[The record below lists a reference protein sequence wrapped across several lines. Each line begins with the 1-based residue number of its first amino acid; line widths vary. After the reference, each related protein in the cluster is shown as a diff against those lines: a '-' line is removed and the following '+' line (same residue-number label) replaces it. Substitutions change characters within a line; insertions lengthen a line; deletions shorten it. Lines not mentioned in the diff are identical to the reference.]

1 MAISIKRVKNER
13 GVKLGS
19 LNIGDTF
26 LYDSGDTFLY
36 DNRVGV
42 MVDRNG
48 HAFPLDLTTCHEMTV
63 HGTYPFCKALPLD
76 TIVLPV
82 EVEMTY
88 KVVG

>member
-1 MAISIKRVKNER
+1 MSITIKREKNNR

-26 LYDSGDTFLY
+26 IY

-42 MVDRNG
+42 MIDRNG
-48 HAFPLDLTTCHEMTV
+48 HAFPLDLTTCRNFRRNHC
-63 HGTYPFCKALPLD
+63 GNTYTGELD
-76 TIVLPV
+76 NDVVVLPV
-82 EVEMTY
+82 EVEMTF

>member
-13 GVKLGS
+13 GVALHTLKV
-19 LNIGDTF
+19 
-26 LYDSGDTFLY
+26 GDTFLY

-42 MVDRNG
+42 IVDRNG
-48 HAFPLDLTTCHEMTV
+48 HCFPLDLTTCSNFRKTFLYGAVRQYGEELSGSET
-63 HGTYPFCKALPLD
+63 
-76 TIVLPV
+76 VLPV

>member
-1 MAISIKRVKNER
+1 MAITLKRVKNER

-19 LNIGDTF
+19 LNN
-26 LYDSGDTFLY
+26 GDTFLY

-42 MVDRNG
+42 IVKYNG
-48 HAFPLDLTTCHEMTV
+48 YTFPLDLTTCHLFRRN
-63 HGTYPFCKALPLD
+63 HYGDTYTGDLD
-76 TIVLPV
+76 NDVIVLPV

>member
-19 LNIGDTF
+19 LRI
-26 LYDSGDTFLY
+26 GDTFLY

-42 MVDRNG
+42 MIACDGYMV
-48 HAFPLDLTTCHEMTV
+48 PLDLTACIKFRRNHC
-63 HGTYPFCKALPLD
+63 GDTYTGELD
-76 TIVLPV
+76 NDVIVLPV

>member
-1 MAISIKRVKNER
+1 MLTIGRVKNDR

-19 LNIGDTF
+19 LKV
-26 LYDSGDTFLY
+26 GDTFLY

-48 HAFPLDLTTCHEMTV
+48 HCFPLDLTTCTNFRKSLPAREWMPHEYGAELGPEV
-63 HGTYPFCKALPLD
+63 
-76 TIVLPV
+76 IVLPI
-82 EVEMTY
+82 EVELTY